1 MASLV
6 SYAGSRG
13 TGSPEPPL
21 LLRQS
26 HCRVASR
33 MPASAA
39 AARQVLYSDE
49 GGRLWRTQILEIR
62 NPDEPPKIFCWERAA
77 TWGRAEYR

>member
-1 MASLV
+1 
-6 SYAGSRG
+6 
-13 TGSPEPPL
+13 
-21 LLRQS
+21 
-26 HCRVASR
+26 

-39 AARQVLYSDE
+39 AAWQVLYSDE
-49 GGRLWRTQILEIR
+49 GGRLWRTQIIEIR